1 MRTCIFYIFKNA
13 EAFLLRGSCIKILL

>member
-1 MRTCIFYIFKNA
+1 MITCIFYIFKNA